1 MGRNEGAGSMKMKQ
15 GRMHRFKAGQWLA
28 SMACLALAIAAQAGD
43 APAAPAADATAPK
56 DGTIAYVV
64 TTLHWATYQKDIK
77 TDCPEGPND
86 GPREQ
91 FKVLFPDNGAHRT
104 LVDTQIRREIEG
116 WYPTTAPDL
125 FPFRTP
131 AGHTALGM
139 NLDGKVGPND
149 FTSPEGEPGID
160 NQLYRALGCINSYR
174 TGVSANDFFDN
185 EEVSK
190 EIYNRW
196 LVVLSG
202 VHSLVNDPD
211 VQVTIV
217 RGLDQILTDAT
228 GKTFMPG
235 GTQRLDLR
243 WGARYVQ
250 RYHGRI
256 VNGVLTTDPADFS
269 FPWATFN
276 LPCDEYIRDARFRL
290 KLSPERAEGMIGG
303 YADIES
309 WYLQTMKSESTHHQS
324 YGQLSPPSLYKAFRH
339 FADAYPDPK
348 SGQNT
353 AISSALLAT
362 FVQVYVLP
370 SSLAQLSA
378 YVPRQK
384 ALPYAG
390 VPYPRPVEEEVR
402 VAGASTVP
410 AAAVNAAR

>member
-1 MGRNEGAGSMKMKQ
+1 MKMKRGGMRMFMT
-15 GRMHRFKAGQWLA
+15 GRWLA
-28 SMACLALAIAAQAGD
+28 GAALLGLAAAAQAG
-43 APAAPAADATAPK
+43 DATAPK

-64 TTLHWATYQKDIK
+64 TTLHWATLQKDVK
-77 TDCPEGPND
+77 VQCPEGTNE

-91 FKVLFPDNGAHRT
+91 FKVLFPDNGTHRT
-104 LVDTQIRREIEG
+104 LVETQLRREIEG
-116 WYPTTAPDL
+116 WYPTTAPDQ

-131 AGHTALGM
+131 AGNTALGM

-149 FTSPEGEPGID
+149 FTSPDGVTGVD

-185 EEVSK
+185 EEVAK
-190 EIYNRW
+190 EVYNRW
-196 LVVLSG
+196 IVVLTG
-202 VHSLVNDPD
+202 VDSLVNDD
-211 VQVTIV
+211 NVQVTIV
-217 RGLDQILTDAT
+217 RGLDPILTDAT
-228 GKTFMPG
+228 GKSFMPG

-256 VNGVLTTDPADFS
+256 VNGVLTTDPADFF

-276 LPCDEYIRDARFRL
+276 LPADEYIRAARFSL
-290 KLSPERAEGMIGG
+290 KLTPEHAEGMIGG

-324 YGQLSPPSLYKAFRH
+324 YGQLSPPSLYKAFRR

-348 SGQNT
+348 TGQNT

-362 FVQVYVLP
+362 FEQVYLLP
-370 SSLAQLSA
+370 SSLAQLA
-378 YVPRQK
+378 AFVPHQK

-390 VPYPRPVEEEVR
+390 VPYPRPAEEEIR
-402 VAGASTVP
+402 VASGGAPAITPVASTT
-410 AAAVNAAR
+410 R